1 MSDLIFSLITMIY
14 SIFLMTESSKLP
26 RGMANIPGPGFFPR
40 IVALVIMI
48 LSVILILKG
57 IFMIIKKRNPN
68 VVRGN
73 WTKSVLIIVTAL
85 IYVLIWGNGNFLLNT
100 FVFLFLFQLV
110 TKAKWYTAI
119 LSSLVLSVSI
129 FLLFGKVFNVILF

>member
-1 MSDLIFSLITMIY
+1 MIY
-14 SIFLMTESSKLP
+14 SVFLMTESSKLP